1 LVPDKQVRIETR
13 NGINIV
19 NEGFGSN
26 QLVQL
31 FTQIESA
38 SLYSLIAI
46 EEPEI
51 HLHPRAQA
59 EMAQVLMEIA
69 QEEKKNLLIS
79 THSEHLLFRF
89 LTNVAKGKLDPK
101 DLVIYYF
108 ELEKGFSKVT
118 KLDVDK
124 NGRLSGGLKGFF
136 ETDLD
141 EFARFLGA
149 SNE

>member
-1 LVPDKQVRIETR
+1 
-13 NGINIV
+13 
-19 NEGFGSN
+19 
-26 QLVQL
+26 
-31 FTQIESA
+31 
-38 SLYSLIAI
+38 
-46 EEPEI
+46 
-51 HLHPRAQA
+51 
-59 EMAQVLMEIA
+59 MEIA

-101 DLVIYYF
+101 NLVIYYF